1 MIYCNLK
8 NSDGN
13 SATYDFG
20 LRTDDLSGIV
30 IFYKDRIEP
39 EVVKLPSQGERA
51 ILLLSKLNAHH
62 RRDFSKGIFKEKL
75 SYEIG

>member
-30 IFYKDRIEP
+30 IFYKERIEP

-51 ILLLSKLNAHH
+51 ILWLSKLNACH
-62 RRDFSKGIFKEKL
+62 RGDFSKGIFKEKL
-75 SYEIG
+75 SYECG